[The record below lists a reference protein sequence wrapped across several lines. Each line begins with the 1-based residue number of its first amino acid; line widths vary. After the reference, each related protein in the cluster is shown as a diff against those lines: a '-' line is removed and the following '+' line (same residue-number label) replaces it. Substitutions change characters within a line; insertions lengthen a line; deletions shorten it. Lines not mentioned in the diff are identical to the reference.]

1 METLDLHT
9 QWMSVMQTRSTG
21 SLYGIETMG
30 QRPCSLLHQDV
41 VSLLTYLMSLMLR
54 CTLWVFLQPR

>member
-21 SLYGIETMG
+21 YLYGIETMG
-30 QRPCSLLHQDV
+30 QWDWSLLQQLV
-41 VSLLTYLMSLMLR
+41 VSLLIYLKSLMLR
-54 CTLWVFLQPR
+54 STL